1 MEATGD
7 RTATFSSPRAP
18 QVQNGGKKK
27 KEKGPRTFD
36 MSKYRQRKIAIL
48 LQYSGQQ
55 YHGFASQAEGS
66 SSEETIEKHLF
77 IALTKLRLIVDRKS
91 CEYTRCG
98 RTDKGTE
105 ESWISPYPSIQV
117 SINQYIHD
125 SSMNSFVC

>member
-7 RTATFSSPRAP
+7 RTATFFSPRAP

-66 SSEETIEKHLF
+66 KHGWRADEFTSVGRVTTAIVKRVPL
-77 IALTKLRLIVDRKS
+77 LRHGIVVNS
-91 CEYTRCG
+91 RC
-98 RTDKGTE
+98 
-105 ESWISPYPSIQV
+105 V
-117 SINQYIHD
+117 STTSNA
-125 SSMNSFVC
+125 